1 MKRMSTTKGENRG
14 AHEREIVR
22 YEKRRAQKKEEGA
35 SGESEREVSIYCFV
49 LSGVVNWWELR

>member
-35 SGESEREVSIYCFV
+35 SGESESESERYRFTA
-49 LSGVVNWWELR
+49 LFW